1 MLEQLK
7 EEANMTLTEN
17 GAATYIST
25 KSHCLDLFGTIGAI
39 RSSTEKDI
47 IDRFVKAYSE
57 DKNLAV
63 KTLFFARDVREG
75 LGERRVFRIILN
87 YLAKYEP
94 ESVRRNI
101 EYIAEYG
108 RYDDLLCLIGTP
120 CEKDALQ
127 IIEGQLK
134 KDIASDT
141 GVSLLAK
148 WPLPSTHQ
156 TRKRYALHAVWHVC
170 SE

>member
-1 MLEQLK
+1 MSNLLCAAEEEITMLEQLK
-7 EEANMTLTEN
+7 EESNMTLTEN

-25 KSHCLDLFGTIGAI
+25 KSHCLDLFSTIGAI

-94 ESVRRNI
+94 
-101 EYIAEYG
+101 
-108 RYDDLLCLIGTP
+108 
-120 CEKDALQ
+120 
-127 IIEGQLK
+127 
-134 KDIASDT
+134 
-141 GVSLLAK
+141 
-148 WPLPSTHQ
+148 
-156 TRKRYALHAVWHVC
+156 
-170 SE
+170 

>member
-1 MLEQLK
+1 MLDYLK

-25 KSHCLDLFGTIGAI
+25 KSHCLDLFSAIGAI

-87 YLAKYEP
+87 YLANMSLRAY
-94 ESVRRNI
+94 
-101 EYIAEYG
+101 AE
-108 RYDDLLCLIGTP
+108 I
-120 CEKDALQ
+120 
-127 IIEGQLK
+127 
-134 KDIASDT
+134 
-141 GVSLLAK
+141 
-148 WPLPSTHQ
+148 
-156 TRKRYALHAVWHVC
+156 
-170 SE
+170 